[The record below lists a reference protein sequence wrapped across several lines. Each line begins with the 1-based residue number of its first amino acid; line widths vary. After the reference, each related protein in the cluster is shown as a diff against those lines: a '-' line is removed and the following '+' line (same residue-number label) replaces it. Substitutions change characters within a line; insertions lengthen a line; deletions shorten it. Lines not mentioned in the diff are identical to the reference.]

1 MVYGGPQVLNINL
14 DETRGIVVLEPAG
27 RLSEADFHAAAGIID
42 PYLRNPGALAGIV
55 IHVEDFPGWDSFS
68 ALVAHLKFVREHHR
82 DVSRVAFATDSPVG
96 SAAEKVAR
104 HFVNAEIKHFG
115 FVELEAAKDW
125 IYESTL

>member
-1 MVYGGPQVLNINL
+1 MLNINL
-14 DETRGIVVLEPAG
+14 DETRGIVVLEPVG
-27 RLSEADFHAAAGIID
+27 RLSEADFQAAAGIID
-42 PYLRNPGALAGIV
+42 PYIRKHGALSGIV

-104 HFVNAEIKHFG
+104 HFVSAEIKHFG
-115 FVELEAAKDW
+115 VLELEASKDW
-125 IYESTL
+125 ILGSDVNG